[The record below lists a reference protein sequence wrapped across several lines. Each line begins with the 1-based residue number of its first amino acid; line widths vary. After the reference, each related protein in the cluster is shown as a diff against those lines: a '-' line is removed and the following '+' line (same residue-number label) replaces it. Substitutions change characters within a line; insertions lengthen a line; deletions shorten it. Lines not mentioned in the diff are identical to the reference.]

1 MRAENLEE
9 DKLVALI
16 ELLGRLGASSPVQT
30 SKFATGR
37 VLPSLLLC
45 LFSHPPRRTAVATAA
60 AVAVGSMLA
69 APQGAGAPAMRVV
82 RSLLP
87 DPLVSALSAA
97 VSSLGASAL
106 LDRAAVPEPCRG
118 LLQLLEASVCD
129 GRYEWDAS
137 CREEVGSRTIIDALR
152 AGNESHFTIGSC

>member
-1 MRAENLEE
+1 
-9 DKLVALI
+9 
-16 ELLGRLGASSPVQT
+16 
-30 SKFATGR
+30 
-37 VLPSLLLC
+37 
-45 LFSHPPRRTAVATAA
+45 
-60 AVAVGSMLA
+60 
-69 APQGAGAPAMRVV
+69 MRVV

-97 VSSLGASAL
+97 VSSLGAS
-106 LDRAAVPEPCRG
+106 AVPEPCRG

-152 AGNESHFTIGSC
+152 VGNESHFTFGSC

>member
-1 MRAENLEE
+1 MRAETLEE

-45 LFSHPPRRTAVATAA
+45 LFSPSAPRRTAVATAA

-87 DPLVSALSAA
+87 DPLVSALSAV
-97 VSSLGASAL
+97 VSSLGS
-106 LDRAAVPEPCRG
+106 VPEPCRG

-137 CREEVGSRTIIDALR
+137 CREEVGSRTMIDALR
-152 AGNESHFTIGSC
+152 VGNEIYFTIGSC